1 MSESMRPRKHVA
13 EETRSAM
20 CGRLRVGKAAF
31 QIERTK
37 GLCGSPHHDSN
48 YRGRTGCRHSQL
60 RRDLRPPTSLS
71 HGENRG
77 FESLVSA
84 NNINALHFEDLLVSR
99 PCPVEILDSRA
110 SPR

>member
-1 MSESMRPRKHVA
+1 MSESMRPSKHVA

-37 GLCGSPHHDSN
+37 RLCGSPHHDSN

-77 FESLVSA
+77 SSPLGSASDFRYIVDRPEPSL
-84 NNINALHFEDLLVSR
+84 FT
-99 PCPVEILDSRA
+99 
-110 SPR
+110 SPIFLQNRV

>member
-1 MSESMRPRKHVA
+1 MSESMRPSKHVA

-77 FESLVSA
+77 SSPPAASFLPPVSFAPTGRAVTVVRLIECA
-84 NNINALHFEDLLVSR
+84 N
-99 PCPVEILDSRA
+99 
-110 SPR
+110 